1 LAARQNI
8 PKRQE
13 RTFLLKFPSE
23 IAHVYPHRPSKSSLV
38 CHAAWDGEW
47 DATQSSTAAA
57 IPPNNL
63 IFLVDDL
70 SWSDVGF
77 HGGFVIATIRSALMK
92 ATRSNCLAKNRYA

>member
-38 CHAAWDGEW
+38 CHAAWDG
-47 DATQSSTAAA
+47 STAAA